1 MAPSFLA
8 LWGGSP
14 GGIAQGDETDAVG
27 RGTRGV
33 IMINNYDKR
42 EGVVENRGDITS
54 SGGG

>member
-1 MAPSFLA
+1 MAPSF
-8 LWGGSP
+8 WRFGGVSP

-27 RGTRGV
+27 RGTRGE
-33 IMINNYDKR
+33 IMINTYDKR